1 MPLARYFLVIG
12 GVLLAL
18 LFVVDAVLPSLPVAD
33 KTDAA
38 VDMPV
43 IRINSDRKWPERV
56 VFNTSTSAFTAV
68 PTLKAEA
75 AVPASTVAD
84 TSAKARVRDAYAQL
98 QPSGSKPTQLSDART
113 PEPKLQRKRKIAKS
127 RVSRPTMLV
136 AQQPRFGFFFA
147 NNTW

>member
-56 VFNTSTSAFTAV
+56 VFDTSTSAFTAV

-98 QPSGSKPTQLSDART
+98 QPSDSKPTQLSDART

>member
-12 GVLLAL
+12 GVLLVL

-56 VFNTSTSAFTAV
+56 VFDTSTSAFTAV

-75 AVPASTVAD
+75 AVPASTAPTVAD
-84 TSAKARVRDAYAQL
+84 TSAKRVCGTHMRSYNRPIQNQL
-98 QPSGSKPTQLSDART
+98 NYPMQERRNPSCKENVR
-113 PEPKLQRKRKIAKS
+113 LQKA
-127 RVSRPTMLV
+127 
-136 AQQPRFGFFFA
+136 A
-147 NNTW
+147 

>member
-56 VFNTSTSAFTAV
+56 VFDTNTPTTILPAQTANVEAVV
-68 PTLKAEA
+68 PPPTP
-75 AVPASTVAD
+75 VTDV
-84 TSAKARVRDAYAQL
+84 SAKTRVREAFARL
-98 QPSGSKPTQLSDART
+98 APPESKK
-113 PEPKLQRKRKIAKS
+113 PEAKLQRKRKIARS
-127 RVSRPTMLV
+127 RVAPPVIQV
-136 AQQPRFGFFFA
+136 AQQPRFGFF
-147 NNTW
+147 NTW